1 MSDNNNF
8 LDPRSIP
15 TSTLDFNMLTTD
27 STWGKDEVSKDLR
40 TRLTQHII
48 NNKGEATTRELW
60 GILSFFS
67 RDMRLANLSKA
78 EMNYCGY
85 YLDLAGDFLN
95 EDAIEPFIISL
106 GRSASILEL
115 SQSKKGFLRK
125 RMNTQSTEYRDNSNP
140 AKMSLF
146 GKTKRSD

>member
-1 MSDNNNF
+1 VSNE
-8 LDPRSIP
+8 RTIP
-15 TSTLDFNMLTTD
+15 QNTLDLNMLTTE
-27 STWGKDEVSKDLR
+27 STWGKDEVSEDLR

-67 RDMRLANLSKA
+67 RDMRLANLSKT
-78 EMNYCGY
+78 EMTYCCY

-106 GRSASILEL
+106 GRSASVLEL

-125 RMNTQSTEYRDNSNP
+125 RLNTQTSEYRDNSAP

-146 GKTKRSD
+146 GKNKRSD